1 MVYTLGVEVGDL
13 VNYEGQRW
21 FVLSYD
27 RVAKLVALLNQSGE
41 RVELPQDFDVTDP
54 ISLQVAVNPSKH
66 WQMLTAKVKSA
77 SGPFIRM
84 IIPGLPGRAEIVL
97 DPWIDWIPSDPL
109 REGGSFF
116 VNPERKLRPG
126 VLLLATH
133 RDGSVVRV
141 VVPQTIGTVAK
152 RKAAKVA
159 AAPPPKPYTRYTRIM
174 KGFEDDK

>member
-1 MVYTLGVEVGDL
+1 MEVGDL

-27 RVAKLVALLNQSGE
+27 RTAKVVALLNQLNE
-41 RVELPQDFDVTDP
+41 WVELPHDFDVTNP
-54 ISLQVAVNPSKH
+54 IFVQVVVNPSKK
-66 WQMLTAKVKSA
+66 WQLLTAKIKSS
-77 SGPFIRM
+77 SGPFVRM
-84 IIPGLPGRAEIVL
+84 VIPGLPGREEIVL
-97 DPWIDWIPSDPL
+97 TPWVDWIPSDPL

-126 VLLLATH
+126 VLLLASH

-152 RKAAKVA
+152 RKAAKLA
-159 AAPPPKPYTRYTRIM
+159 ANPAPKPHTRYTRIM